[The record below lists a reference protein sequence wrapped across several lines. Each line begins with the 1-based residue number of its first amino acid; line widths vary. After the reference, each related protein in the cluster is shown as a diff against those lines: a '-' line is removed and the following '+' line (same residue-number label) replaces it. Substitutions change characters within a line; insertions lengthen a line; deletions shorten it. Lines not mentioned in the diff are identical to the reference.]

1 MIIRDN
7 CIKKLIKTF
16 FKLIYENIN
25 SMFNGCKSIT
35 EIDVI
40 NWDMSILKYSDKEN

>member
-16 FKLIYENIN
+16 FKLIYENI
-25 SMFNGCKSIT
+25 KYIYH
-35 EIDVI
+35 IY
-40 NWDMSILKYSDKEN
+40 IL